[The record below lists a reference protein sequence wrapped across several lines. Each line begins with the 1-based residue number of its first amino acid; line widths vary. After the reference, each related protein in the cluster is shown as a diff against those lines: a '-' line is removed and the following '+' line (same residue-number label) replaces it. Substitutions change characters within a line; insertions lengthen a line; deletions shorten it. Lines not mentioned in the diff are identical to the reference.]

1 MSLGLARPEPA
12 RDALMKLPENFSES
26 LKGGLEHLESIEN
39 ESKVS
44 EQAAADFEMSKAE
57 IRQTSIM
64 AFKNTF
70 RAF

>member
-1 MSLGLARPEPA
+1 
-12 RDALMKLPENFSES
+12 MKLPENFSES

-44 EQAAADFEMSKAE
+44 EQAAADFEMSKVE